1 VIILFNK
8 QYMSIY
14 KSNGRMEADPPQK
27 LRESEMSF
35 NDKAVKYEFEPIFEK
50 PIGADF
56 SLNGLV
62 GERANAN
69 LHNWLLTAPIANPA
83 MLQMFRD
90 QERKPD
96 RNLLPWSG
104 EFVGKYLISA
114 IQGWRISKDE
124 SLKHLIDT
132 VVKELIDSQL
142 QDGYLGPF
150 TTDIRLVS
158 DRWDAWGHYHWIL
171 AFLMYY
177 EDTGYQPALDACCKA
192 CDLIHKTFVG
202 TEQRMLS
209 PEQNLAI
216 LHGACLLY
224 AKIAEPR
231 YLELAEWVIA
241 ELDKP
246 GGCGYIEDALAGKE
260 IQEFRARRWEGLH
273 CIQGICE
280 MGLITGD
287 RKYQD
292 AFKHIWWAM
301 LKGDRHNTGGFTSSE
316 ACQGNPYDQG
326 AIEVCCTVAWMALA
340 IDMLRL
346 TGNPLVADELE
357 LSLFNGILGA
367 QHPSGRWWTYNTPM
381 DGERKASA
389 HDIVF
394 QARAGS
400 PELNCCSVNAP
411 RGIGMITEWAVMS
424 AKDGVVLNYYS
435 PCSMSV
441 QSPSG
446 KKLAI
451 IQETDYPK
459 NGCIKIMLDMD
470 SPERFTLH
478 LRIPGWSKENS
489 LTMNGESINNI
500 KSGAYMSLSREWKKG
515 DELTLQL
522 DMSPHF
528 WVGERE
534 LEGKTS
540 IYQGPIV
547 LTYDR
552 YYNTMDPDE
561 IPVLDAK
568 NISIEPVSHSGWIQP
583 FMLLKTQA
591 KDGRDIFLCDYASAG
606 VSGTPY
612 RSWLRVDGLSPVE
625 FSKQNPKRISKS

>member
-1 VIILFNK
+1 MVNK
-8 QYMSIY
+8 TVQY
-14 KSNGRMEADPPQK
+14 K
-27 LRESEMSF
+27 
-35 NDKAVKYEFEPIFEK
+35 FEPAFEK
-50 PIGADF
+50 NTKIDF
-56 SLNGLV
+56 KLDGIV

-83 MLQMFRD
+83 MLVMFRD

-124 SLKHLIDT
+124 SLKNLIDT
-132 VVKELIDSQL
+132 IVKELIDSQL

-150 TTDIRLVS
+150 TSDLRLIS
-158 DRWDAWGHYHWIL
+158 DKWDVWGHYHWIL

-177 EDTGYQPALDACCKA
+177 DDTGYQPALDACCKA

-202 TEQRMLS
+202 TGQRMLS

-224 AKIAEPR
+224 EKVGDPK
-231 YLELAEWVIA
+231 YLELAEWVIE

-246 GGCGYIEDALAGKE
+246 GSCGYIEDALAGKE

-280 MGLITGD
+280 MALITGE

-326 AIEVCCTVAWMALA
+326 AIETCCTIAWTALT

-357 LSLFNGILGA
+357 LSLFNGVLGA

-381 DGERKASA
+381 DGERRASA

-411 RGIGMITEWAVMS
+411 RGIGMITEWAIMS

-435 PCSMSV
+435 PCSMSF

-446 KKLAI
+446 NKFAI

-459 NGCIKIMLDMD
+459 DGCIKIMLDTD
-470 SPERFTLH
+470 VSERFTLH
-478 LRIPGWSKENS
+478 LRIPNWSKESS
-489 LTMNGESINNI
+489 LEMNGKSVKGI
-500 KSGAYMSLSREWKKG
+500 KSGTYMSLSKEWKKG
-515 DELTLQL
+515 DEIILQL
-522 DMSPHF
+522 DLSPHF

-534 LEGKTS
+534 LEGKTT
-540 IYQGPIV
+540 IYKGPIV

-552 YYNTMDPDE
+552 YYNAMDPDD
-561 IPVLDAK
+561 IPTLDAK
-568 NISIEPVSHSGWIQP
+568 DIRLEPVEYAGWIKP
-583 FMLLKTQA
+583 FMLFKTIA
-591 KDGRDIFLCDYASAG
+591 KDGRELFLCDFASAG
-606 VSGTPY
+606 ASGTPY
-612 RSWLRVDGLSPVE
+612 RSWLNVEGLSPAG
-625 FSKQNPKRISKS
+625 FSTQNPKRMVTVDQ

>member
-1 VIILFNK
+1 VSSDN
-8 QYMSIY
+8 QS
-14 KSNGRMEADPPQK
+14 
-27 LRESEMSF
+27 
-35 NDKAVKYEFEPIFEK
+35 VKPIFEK
-50 PIGADF
+50 PSNARFNFDGFIR
-56 SLNGLV
+56 
-62 GERANAN
+62 ERMDAN
-69 LHNWLLTAPIANPA
+69 LQNWLLIAPIANPA

-90 QERKPD
+90 QERQPNRD
-96 RNLLPWSG
+96 LLPWSG

-114 IQGWRISKDE
+114 IQGWRMSGDE
-124 SLKHLIDT
+124 KLKKLIDKII
-132 VVKELIDSQL
+132 KELIDSQL
-142 QDGYLGPF
+142 PDGYLGPF
-150 TTDIRLVS
+150 TTDLRLIS
-158 DRWDAWGHYHWIL
+158 DRWDLWGHYHWIL

-177 EDTGYQPALDACCKA
+177 QNTGYKPALDASCKA

-202 TEQRMLS
+202 TDRRILS

-224 AKIAEPR
+224 EITTQPK
-231 YLELAEWVIA
+231 YLELAECVIE

-246 GGCGYIEDALAGKE
+246 GGCGYIEDALARKE

-280 MGLITGD
+280 MGFITGD
-287 RKYQD
+287 PKYLD
-292 AFKHIWWAM
+292 AFQHIWWAM

-326 AIEVCCTVAWMALA
+326 AIETCCTVAWMALT

-346 TGNPLVADELE
+346 TGNSLVADELE

-394 QARAGS
+394 QARPGS

-411 RGIGMITEWAVMS
+411 RGIGMISEWAVMTS
-424 AKDGVVLNYYS
+424 KDGVVLNYYG
-435 PCSMSV
+435 PCSITTSL
-441 QSPSG
+441 PSG
-446 KKLAI
+446 KSLTI
-451 IQETDYPK
+451 TQNTEYPK
-459 NGCIKIMLDMD
+459 DEEINIKLSLNATEKFALNI
-470 SPERFTLH
+470 
-478 LRIPGWSKENS
+478 RIPGWSKESKLYLNDKIVKGVSAGKYTS
-489 LTMNGESINNI
+489 LD
-500 KSGAYMSLSREWKKG
+500 REWKDG
-515 DELTLQL
+515 DVLKLQL
-522 DMSPHF
+522 DLSPYF

-540 IYQGPIV
+540 VYHGPIL

-552 YYNTMDPDE
+552 YFNTIDPDN
-561 IPVLDAK
+561 IPLIDA
-568 NISIEPVSHSGWIQP
+568 NNTSLELSSWSGWIQP
-583 FMLLKTQA
+583 FMLFKVKA
-591 KDGRDIFLCDYASAG
+591 KDCQDVYLCDFASAG

-612 RSWLRVDGLSPVE
+612 RSWLPVDGVSPVP
-625 FSKQNPKRISKS
+625 FSQQNPMRISR